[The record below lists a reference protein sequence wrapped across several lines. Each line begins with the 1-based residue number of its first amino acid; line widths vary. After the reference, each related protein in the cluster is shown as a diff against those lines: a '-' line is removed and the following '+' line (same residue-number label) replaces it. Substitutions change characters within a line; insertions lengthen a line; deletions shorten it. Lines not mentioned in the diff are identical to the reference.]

1 MLEKGLRQSGRKIMI
16 KKLLMALPL
25 TILLSLPAAAQDT
38 FPDRSLRL
46 VHGFGAG
53 GNADTV
59 SRIIAEEMSK
69 GLGQPVVVESRPGA
83 GGTVASGYVSNQ
95 DPDGYTMQLM
105 VGGHAVAAA
114 LYNSLPYESVD
125 GFTFISTVGQFPF
138 FVATR
143 SGEYA
148 SIEALVEAAKAAPG
162 TIKIG
167 HSGVGSTQHL
177 TGELLALRTGTKFIH
192 VPYKGGAAA
201 STALMGGEVDVV
213 IDTGTV
219 LSGQAQAGVYDILA
233 ATSKSRWPDSPDV
246 PTVSETVSPD
256 FDVVSWTAVGMP
268 AGVPDNVSERIRS
281 ELHAALGNDEVQKK
295 IAALGAKPSGSTGE
309 ELKALIEGQI
319 KVWSEVIA
327 TAGIEKR

>member
-1 MLEKGLRQSGRKIMI
+1 MF
-16 KKLLMALPL
+16 KKLLTALPL
-25 TILLSLPAAAQDT
+25 AAVLALPAAAQD
-38 FPDRSLRL
+38 FPDRALRI

-59 SRIIAEEMSK
+59 SRIIAEDMSK
-69 GLGQPVVVESRPGA
+69 TLGQPVVVESRPGA
-83 GGTVASGYVSNQ
+83 GGTVASGYVSKQ

-125 GFTFISTVGQFPF
+125 GFTFISTLGQFPF
-138 FVATR
+138 MVAAR

-148 SIEALVEAAKAAPG
+148 SMEALIEAAKAAPG

-177 TGELLALRTGTKFIH
+177 TGELLALRTDAKFLHI
-192 VPYKGGAAA
+192 PYKGGAAA

-219 LSGQAQAGVYDILA
+219 IRPQAEAGVYDILA
-233 ATSKSRWPDSPDV
+233 ITSGERWADSPDL
-246 PTVSETVSPD
+246 PTVSETVAPG
-256 FDVVSWTAVGMP
+256 FDVVSWTGIGMP
-268 AGVPDNVSERIRS
+268 AGVPSDIADKVRS
-281 ELHAALGNDEVQKK
+281 AVHAALAVPAVSEK
-295 IAALGAKPSGSTGE
+295 IASLGAKPSPSSSE
-309 ELKALIEGQI
+309 EMTDLITGQI
-319 KVWSEVIA
+319 AVWTDVIE
-327 TAGIEKR
+327 TAGIAKR

>member
-1 MLEKGLRQSGRKIMI
+1 MI
-16 KKLLMALPL
+16 KTLLMALPL
-25 TILLSLPAAAQDT
+25 TVALALPAAAQD
-38 FPDRSLRL
+38 FPDRALRI

-83 GGTVASGYVSNQ
+83 GGTVASGYVSKE

-125 GFTFISTVGQFPF
+125 GFTFISTLGQFPF
-138 FVATR
+138 MVAAR
-143 SGEYA
+143 SGEYE
-148 SIEALVEAAKAAPG
+148 SIGAMIDAAKAAPG

-177 TGELLALRTGTKFIH
+177 TGELLALRTGAEFLHI
-192 VPYKGGAAA
+192 PYKGGAAA
-201 STALMGGEVDVV
+201 STALMGGEVDIV

-219 LSGQAQAGVYDILA
+219 IRPQAEAGVYDILA
-233 ATSKSRWPDSPDV
+233 ITSGERWPDAPDV
-246 PTVSETVSPD
+246 PTLSETVSEG
-256 FDVVSWTAVGMP
+256 FDVVSWTGIGMP
-268 AGVPDNVSERIRS
+268 AGVPAEIADRIRT
-281 ELHAALGNDEVQKK
+281 EVHAAIAAPAVNEK
-295 IAALGAKPSGSTGE
+295 IASLGAKPSPSSGE
-309 ELKALIEGQI
+309 EMTDLIKGQI
-319 KVWSEVIA
+319 AVWTDVIES
-327 TAGIEKR
+327 AGIEKR